1 MARSRH
7 VPRLQAALPRLPAA
21 AMRDGTAGRI
31 LGAALVLFARR
42 GFHGT
47 SIRDIGD
54 ELGLKPAN
62 LYAYF
67 ESKEHLLAELVRVG
81 HEEHHAALRSALI
94 AAGAGPVEQLQA
106 LVRAHV
112 RMHAEYPLLATV
124 ANAEMHVLSPELVAP
139 ARVLRAQSE
148 ALFGAPR
155 PTRPA
160 VDLSEP
166 LSPREMQV
174 LRMLAEGLGN
184 KEIAW
189 QLGISDHTVKFH
201 VASILGKL
209 HASTRTEAVA
219 LGIRQGLVPI

>member
-1 MARSRH
+1 VIR
-7 VPRLQAALPRLPAA
+7 
-21 AMRDGTAGRI
+21 
-31 LGAALVLFARR
+31 VLIIAKSVVFAR
-42 GFHGT
+42 
-47 SIRDIGD
+47 
-54 ELGLKPAN
+54 GLA
-62 LYAYF
+62 
-67 ESKEHLLAELVRVG
+67 SLLAEDDRIDAIDVHSDGGADMAHPDVILASAV
-81 HEEHHAALRSALI
+81 ALDEITFDAVPVVLLSDEPFDTWDH
-94 AAGAGPVEQLQA
+94 AGPV
-106 LVRAHV
+106 RAWLPL
-112 RMHAEYPLLATV
+112 HATPNEIAAAIAAASEGLAVIT
-124 ANAEMHVLSPELVAP
+124 P
-139 ARVLRAQSE
+139 AQSE